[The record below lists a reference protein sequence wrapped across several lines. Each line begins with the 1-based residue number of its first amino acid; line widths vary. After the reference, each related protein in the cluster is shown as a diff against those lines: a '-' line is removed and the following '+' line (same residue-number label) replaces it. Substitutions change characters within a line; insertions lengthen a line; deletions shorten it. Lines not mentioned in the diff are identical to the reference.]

1 MIAYLLKSA
10 TCLGLFLVFYH
21 LVLEKEKMHN
31 FNRFYLLGSILF
43 SFLAPLYTIYI
54 DVEPIIFEQ
63 IATSNT
69 FLPTENINS
78 EIVMEEPVNY
88 TFILMSIYGFISS
101 ILLIRFGRNLYKIIL
116 KTKNNTTIK
125 YQKANLVLVDDN
137 ILPHTF
143 WNYIFINKDDYQNKK
158 IEKELFTHELTHV
171 TQKHTLDILLLE
183 LLQILF
189 WINPFFIVLKKA
201 IQLNHEFLA
210 DESVINQHKNT
221 FQYQHL
227 LLNKAAWKNEY
238 YLASN
243 LNYSLTKK
251 RLKMMTTQSSPTK
264 ILLKKLAIIPLLI
277 GFIFLFAER
286 VEAQE
291 EIIETIYEQP
301 NNDEKLE
308 ESEIYKEYFFKDLKI
323 LSKDKNG
330 NKVSRKYTEL
340 SKKEKA
346 QLKAKSLII
355 KKEIPS
361 KKTFKKLKNSK
372 LYSIWIDGKAVNN
385 NVLNEYENDDFY
397 NNSIS
402 FVHKNARSKKFH
414 QKYQAHLYTK
424 KYVKK
429 QNEKN
434 FNDYHNYLKKIY
446 NIKEI
451 EEEATQKQ
459 IEEYNKIAKKF
470 NKDPEGIFKQKDITR
485 LEYLYSLLSDKQK
498 KNAEP
503 YPKSILVFPTK
514 KNNLKIPPPPIPA
527 NATKDQKKKYKAAI
541 NNYNKKNSKK
551 VIDKQEKP
559 KFHKNWFITIDGEKY
574 YYTFDKNER
583 VARYYKNNKLVD
595 LDIVKEYNKKHKT
608 FENLKNTGKHYVF
621 KTKEAQKE
629 IDKEWSDL
637 GGMYF
642 RMPRTDK
649 NKVSRPINPKKPYIT
664 LRKNNKVFYKLR
676 KDLTAEDKLLIP
688 PPPPVP
694 NATKEEIIKAKE
706 AYKAWKKR
714 TGNDFAPP
722 PPPRNHL
729 DQVIKM
735 AKKGAKFYFEKEPIS
750 SEKAIDMLKK
760 NKKLNIHSESTNN
773 SNYKVWIS
781 KNAIKK

>member
-1 MIAYLLKSA
+1 M
-10 TCLGLFLVFYH
+10 
-21 LVLEKEKMHN
+21 
-31 FNRFYLLGSILF
+31 
-43 SFLAPLYTIYI
+43 
-54 DVEPIIFEQ
+54 
-63 IATSNT
+63 
-69 FLPTENINS
+69 
-78 EIVMEEPVNY
+78 
-88 TFILMSIYGFISS
+88 
-101 ILLIRFGRNLYKIIL
+101 
-116 KTKNNTTIK
+116 
-125 YQKANLVLVDDN
+125 
-137 ILPHTF
+137 
-143 WNYIFINKDDYQNKK
+143 
-158 IEKELFTHELTHV
+158 
-171 TQKHTLDILLLE
+171 
-183 LLQILF
+183 
-189 WINPFFIVLKKA
+189 
-201 IQLNHEFLA
+201 
-210 DESVINQHKNT
+210 
-221 FQYQHL
+221 
-227 LLNKAAWKNEY
+227 
-238 YLASN
+238 
-243 LNYSLTKK
+243 
-251 RLKMMTTQSSPTK
+251 
-264 ILLKKLAIIPLLI
+264 
-277 GFIFLFAER
+277 
-286 VEAQE
+286 
-291 EIIETIYEQP
+291 
-301 NNDEKLE
+301 
-308 ESEIYKEYFFKDLKI
+308 
-323 LSKDKNG
+323 
-330 NKVSRKYTEL
+330 
-340 SKKEKA
+340 
-346 QLKAKSLII
+346 
-355 KKEIPS
+355 
-361 KKTFKKLKNSK
+361 
-372 LYSIWIDGKAVNN
+372 
-385 NVLNEYENDDFY
+385 
-397 NNSIS
+397 S
-402 FVHKNARSKKFH
+402 FVYKNARSKRFP
-414 QKYQAHLYTK
+414 QNYQAHLTTH
-424 KYVKK
+424 KYFKSE
-429 QNEKN
+429 NEKRVNDFEN
-434 FNDYHNYLKKIY
+434 FKKSYTSKANDK
-446 NIKEI
+446 
-451 EEEATQKQ
+451 ATQKQ
-459 IEEYNKIAKKF
+459 IAEYNKIAKKI

-649 NKVSRPINPKKPYIT
+649 NKVSRPINPKKPYIA